1 MLSMK
6 TNQRPTRMS
15 PSTRGP
21 PRPAHRSLEASRP
34 KVLGSAACIVDA
46 PSVEGGA
53 LAAIDVETTTRTFME
68 DGRRDRGWHPQ
79 GRNVDAVASLR
90 PGQHGVYE
98 GLRPRVPGRFLG
110 DGFGASAVVQQVAAE
125 LRQTFPELLG
135 DTALRQAWAYAY
147 PRDGHP
153 RGIDVHSDDAD
164 VSVNIWITPNKA
176 NPDPKVAVCGSGTG
190 SRPVTGPW
198 KGANRDLDAIGSI
211 LQDGEASY
219 VTIPYRFNRAI
230 FLNGHRFHQ
239 TDSLHFAPGLENH
252 RINLTFLF
260 ARRSDGGRRAGSSPF
275 FAALV
280 SLLSI
285 LPGCRRPLLQVV
297 VGRAVA
303 TGFNQLGTLC
313 RIDAQKFTAHRGV
326 AFGGAGAIK
335 HRRQRL
341 TQARAA

>member
-1 MLSMK
+1 MGWVH
-6 TNQRPTRMS
+6 
-15 PSTRGP
+15 STLPKFVADQLRRGP
-21 PRPAHRSLEASRP
+21 KCHASLDVRKTIEELDLLRDLSTELRRRHAIDGDEAAAYDYVAKNEGGRLDLPIHRLNASSP

-53 LAAIDVETTTRTFME
+53 LADIDVATTTRTFAE
-68 DGRRDRGWHPQ
+68 DGVAIVDNILKEETLTRLRDFVLGSTVFTRAYAQ
-79 GRNVDAVASLR
+79 GYLGA
-90 PGQHGVYE
+90 
-98 GLRPRVPGRFLG
+98 FLG
-110 DGFGASAVVQQVAAE
+110 DGFGAAGVIQQVAAE

-176 NPDPKVAVCGSGTG
+176 NLDSETG
-190 SRPVTGPW
+190 GLRIWNKKPPADWTFET
-198 KGANRDLDAIGSI
+198 ANRDLDSINSI

-239 TDSLHFAPGLENH
+239 TDALHFAPGLENH

-260 ARRSDGGRRAGSSPF
+260 ARRSDGTA
-275 FAALV
+275 
-280 SLLSI
+280 
-285 LPGCRRPLLQVV
+285 CRV
-297 VGRAVA
+297 
-303 TGFNQLGTLC
+303 
-313 RIDAQKFTAHRGV
+313 
-326 AFGGAGAIK
+326 
-335 HRRQRL
+335 
-341 TQARAA
+341 